1 MFISDDYAFKEEMQS
16 TVNGLS
22 LELQSIKELL
32 LNAVPT
38 KDPNSDCTQVQYLC
52 KNPGPVEGPAP
63 LTSVQKNLLGPQN
76 QSEADDEES
85 MERIPH
91 YLKGKNVAKG
101 TQENRKEMNILSHGP
116 PSEPSSEPP
125 DDKVPNNDA
134 RYHWVGVGPAK
145 WNKLLGRPQVAILKR
160 QAVSETTQHNTISI

>member
-1 MFISDDYAFKEEMQS
+1 MQS

-76 QSEADDEES
+76 QSEADHEES
-85 MERIPH
+85 MESIPH
-91 YLKGKNVAKG
+91 YLKRKNVAKA
-101 TQENRKEMNILSHGP
+101 TQDNRNEINILSHIP
-116 PSEPSSEPP
+116 PSAPS
-125 DDKVPNNDA
+125 
-134 RYHWVGVGPAK
+134 RRHPAPK
-145 WNKLLGRPQVAILKR
+145 P
-160 QAVSETTQHNTISI
+160 